1 MGPKARAPKAV
12 ETMTEYEMER
22 EARLAKNREVLQRLG
37 VPRDC
42 RGDAHRGRTTATTT
56 TTTRRGRRERERKR
70 KARAREPGGGE
81 PARRSTRASTVA
93 TRTGRFYVGEGDAG
107 DDDDDSFDGSEDD
120 EDADGST
127 DDDDD
132 DDDDGRTRRR
142 REAEG
147 GPEETGARARATR
160 DRREP
165 APTPQPGD
173 PRQACALRRGWRER
187 HQRQLPTTEPRSRFS
202 RCRSRSSAARA
213 GTGHRAGGDEL

>member
-37 VPRDC
+37 VPEIV
-42 RGDAHRGRTTATTT
+42 AATRIAADDDVDDDDEA
-56 TTTRRGRRERERKR
+56 RRRRERERKR
-70 KARAREPGGGE
+70 KARARDAGGGK
-81 PARRSTRASTVA
+81 PARRSTRVDRRDAHREVL
-93 TRTGRFYVGEGDAG
+93 RGQGEAG
-107 DDDDDSFDGSEDD
+107 DDDDDSFDGSEDE

-127 DDDDD
+127 EDDAATRRGDDA
-132 DDDDGRTRRR
+132 GRARRR

-165 APTPQPGD
+165 VPTPQPGD
-173 PRQACALRRGWRER
+173 TRAARALRDRRRDER
-187 HQRQLPTTEPRSRFS
+187 KLPTTERVRASR
-202 RCRSRSSAARA
+202 RR
-213 GTGHRAGGDEL
+213 